1 MADNPIPKRP
11 HYFKSQFLTL
21 RDFDDEQTF
30 HLEML
35 RRHNRGLHGWGVVR
49 GGLQVTAS
57 PGNTGLLIT
66 PGSAIDNLGREIAL
80 GNAAVLYF
88 QNNDQQLKWNATAS
102 AYEVS
107 AKHVSAAAGV
117 TGNPLDVYLTISFEE
132 SKSDDP
138 NDLYP
143 PPGGNVDF
151 TRWRQTPLLKVE
163 KAQPD
168 DGSSIALARVKV
180 NVGGTL
186 GPPDMSVRPQ
196 MGCLGPLYLKSAD
209 GKTQFAVDYDSQSD
223 ALRVRARTKD
233 AASLDATQ
241 LTIKRG
247 TGSVGIGTTNPLGPL
262 SVGDASVTDSD
273 GYIVIGK
280 KSSGGTRQYRM
291 GFDANFN
298 FVIGDY
304 GANNVAATWKSP
316 FAIRYSAPSNSLYI
330 DDSGKVGIGT
340 NIPKALLDVSGG
352 GAKIG
357 AASDVAPA
365 AGRELVLTPVSGTS
379 AGMVFQHNNVDTVF
393 LKSDSTT
400 RLTTFGANAG
410 TFLAINNKTGNVGIG
425 TGNADPTERLDVRSS
440 GPDVSMN
447 LRISN
452 SDVTS
457 FLSLF
462 PGKTS
467 NQNPAI
473 MWPTGKPFRFGTAD
487 KVENGET
494 SNFVERV
501 AITGDGKVGIGVNP
515 PGSNLHLNV
524 PSSTNAISAM
534 SIDVQSFSAAPNAK
548 ASHFFRVRDIGGN
561 STPFYIRGDGNV
573 GIGVSDPA
581 AKLHVGSGTIQI
593 GTVGSFVTL
602 IDSNITHKYASE
614 ENPRYII
621 SRDLLGN
628 ATAGIGFSRTNN
640 SLQTDGAAVGIPT
653 ARSLAFYTSDGSQLA
668 ERVRIDSS
676 GKIGIG
682 TTAPLGP
689 LSIGDASV
697 NGSDGYIVIGKQGPI
712 GKTTNIGTRQYRI
725 GFDANFNFVIGDF
738 GANNVAATWTSP
750 FAMFWTA
757 PSNSLYID
765 GSGNVGLG
773 TAAPTQAK
781 LVVSGGVNA
790 VVGNVPISY
799 LSEQDSPGKINRE
812 LAQYA
817 YDRRYIG
824 PTVSI
829 YATGDV
835 WSGYS
840 FISSS
845 DERIKNIQGRSDS
858 AADLQTLLGIE
869 ITDYIFK
876 DVIGKGNDAY
886 KKVIG
891 QQVEKVF
898 PQAVSRHTDVVPDI
912 YRQASIQDGWV
923 ALATDL
929 KRGERVKLLTEKG
942 EEGVHEVLEATPDR
956 FRTDFKPE
964 GDRVFVFGREVED
977 FRTVDYDAISML
989 NVSATQQL
997 KKEKDGEVQS
1007 LRAENADLKSRLD
1020 ALEAAMQRLLF
1031 SGGTPVAAR

>member
-57 PGNTGLLIT
+57 PGNTGLFIT

-163 KAQPD
+163 KAPPD

-223 ALRVRARTKD
+223 ALRVRAWTKD
-233 AASLDATQ
+233 ATSLDATQ

-247 TGSVGIGTTNPLGPL
+247 TGSVGIGTINPLGPL
-262 SVGDASVTDSD
+262 SVGDASVNGSD

-280 KSSGGTRQYRM
+280 KSSGGTRQYKM
-291 GFDANFN
+291 GFDAKFN

-304 GANNVAATWKSP
+304 GANNVAATWKSQ
-316 FAIRYSAPSNSLYI
+316 FAMNWDAPNNSLYI
-330 DDSGKVGIGT
+330 DANGKVGIGT

-393 LKSDSTT
+393 LKSDSST

-614 ENPRYII
+614 DFPRYEI

-628 ATAGIGFSRTNN
+628 GNAGIGFGNPGASI
-640 SLQTDGAAVGIPT
+640 QTSGSAVGLPT
-653 ARSLAFYTSDGSQLA
+653 SQALAFYTSNGSQLA
-668 ERVRIDSS
+668 ERMRID
-676 GKIGIG
+676 
-682 TTAPLGP
+682 P
-689 LSIGDASV
+689 
-697 NGSDGYIVIGKQGPI
+697 
-712 GKTTNIGTRQYRI
+712 
-725 GFDANFNFVIGDF
+725 
-738 GANNVAATWTSP
+738 
-750 FAMFWTA
+750 
-757 PSNSLYID
+757 
-765 GSGNVGLG
+765 SGNVGIGTNNPVAPLDIKQANRTGTHPTSLTGLYVTGDFSEDSNGVEFRHSNGTQGIGFGYNTIYATGSLTDQPLSIKSRGAGNLLLLPSQGNVGIG

-781 LVVSGGVNA
+781 LVVSGGVDA
-790 VVGNVPISY
+790 VVVNTGISY
-799 LSEQDSPGKINRE
+799 FSEQDSPGKINRE
-812 LAQYA
+812 PTAQYA

-829 YATGDV
+829 YATGDI

-858 AADLQTLLGIE
+858 AADLHTLLGIE

-898 PQAVSRHTDVVPDI
+898 PQAVSRLTDVVPDI

-964 GDRVFVFGREVED
+964 GDRVFVFGREVGD

-1020 ALEAAMQRLLF
+1020 ALEAAMQRLLL